1 MRERVGGW
9 FASRNDV
16 PPCPLDAHRG
26 SRAPRHSPHHEALA
40 WLRGAVVVVATL
52 VVALA
57 AIDGSAL
64 AASTG
69 RATSPPTAR
78 QVVSPA
84 QDALWMVNNGTE
96 TNVQSFGACVDP
108 TSQSAFAGCF
118 APATQTTLPSDSNG
132 NTMPVTDG
140 VNVYFGSPRGW
151 SCPITGYGQ
160 NCTQV
165 QIGWAKGIPS
175 TQNSPISYAANG
187 GYIWL
192 GYLNGEIYRCPSD
205 LPYTGATTPP
215 AGCILL
221 DDAGNRA
228 PYQMVYASGRLY
240 VGLDY
245 NSDTLLTDG
254 KGGGLLWSCDPQTPN
269 ACINLDDLSANTN
282 EVYSLTVGA
291 GYVWVGTENNTI
303 YRCDPVTPNSC
314 ETWVTTKEPISWVAY
329 DGEGT
334 LWATVSVNMG
344 DGNQLLNSG
353 VWACSTTSAQTCSK
367 AMTGVFARQ
376 VTADA
381 GAAFSFANAGG
392 SQLPTGPWI
401 WSNTATSYT
410 PYAMTTGTYGPLLY
424 IPSGGPTISGTL
436 RVRARATPAVMRR
449 LCAERTTVRA
459 SVRVR
464 GPHGIALTRS
474 TNLCARGRPV
484 RNPTAT
490 FRLLDPGRYR
500 ISLRAEGLTAQV
512 RATVDGRHRAL
523 TVIRATLRQGAD
535 R

>member
-1 MRERVGGW
+1 MAISRPIPATGGP
-9 FASRNDV
+9 SRS
-16 PPCPLDAHRG
+16 AHHG
-26 SRAPRHSPHHEALA
+26 TDA
-40 WLRGAVVVVATL
+40 WLRGAVAAVAML
-52 VVALA
+52 VAALV
-57 AIDGSAL
+57 AIDSPAHAAGTGH
-64 AASTG
+64 AAS
-69 RATSPPTAR
+69 PPAAR

-84 QDALWMVNNGTE
+84 QDALWMVNNGTD
-96 TNVQSFGACVDP
+96 TNVQSFGVCVDP

-151 SCPITGYGQ
+151 SCPIADYGQ

-165 QIGWAKGIPS
+165 QIGWATGIPS

-192 GYLNGEIYRCPSD
+192 GYLKGEIYRCPSD
-205 LPYTGATTPP
+205 LPYTGAGTPP

-254 KGGGLLWSCDPQTPN
+254 KGGGLLWSCDPQTAN
-269 ACINLDDLSANTN
+269 SCINLDDLSANTN
-282 EVYSLTVGA
+282 EVYSLAVGA
-291 GYVWVGTENNTI
+291 GYVWVGTENNAI

-314 ETWVTTKEPISWVAY
+314 EKWVTTKEPISWVAY

-344 DGNQLLNSG
+344 DGNQLINSG
-353 VWACSTTSAQTCSK
+353 VWACSTSSAQTCSTPM
-367 AMTGVFARQ
+367 AGVFARQ

-392 SQLPTGPWI
+392 SQLPSGPWV
-401 WSNTATSYT
+401 WSNTTTGYT
-410 PYAMTTGTYGPLLY
+410 GYAMTTGTFGPLLY
-424 IPSGGPTISGTL
+424 IPSGGPTVAGTL
-436 RVRARATPAVMRR
+436 RVHVRTAPAVMRR
-449 LCAERTTVRA
+449 LCAARPTVRA
-459 SVRVR
+459 SVRAR
-464 GPHGIALTRS
+464 GPHGIVLTR
-474 TNLCARGRPV
+474 TAKLCARGRPV
-484 RNPTAT
+484 RNPSAT
-490 FRLLDPGRYR
+490 FPLLDPGRYR
-500 ISLRAEGLTAQV
+500 ISLRAGSLTGQV
-512 RATVDGRHRAL
+512 RATVDGRDREL
-523 TVIRATLRQGAD
+523 TAIRAVLRHGATPSD
-535 R
+535 RRGG

>member
-1 MRERVGGW
+1 MAMLES
-9 FASRNDV
+9 SRNSKKAE
-16 PPCPLDAHRG
+16 DAYRKAIRG
-26 SRAPRHSPHHEALA
+26 TRAPRHFPHHEARA
-40 WLRGAVVVVATL
+40 WLRGAVVVVATM

-69 RATSPPTAR
+69 RATSPPTAL

-84 QDALWMVNNGTE
+84 QDALWMVSFEDYTGGI
-96 TNVQSFGACVDP
+96 QSFGACVDP
-108 TSQSAFAGCF
+108 TSQAAFAGCF
-118 APATQTTLPSDSNG
+118 GPATMTTLPSDSTG
-132 NTMPVTDG
+132 SQRPITDG
-140 VNVYFGSPRGW
+140 VNVYFGAPRGW

-165 QIGWAKGIPS
+165 QIGWGKGAPS
-175 TQNSPISYAANG
+175 NKNSPISYAAYG

-205 LPYTGATTPP
+205 LPYTGATSPP

-221 DDAGNRA
+221 DNAGNRA
-228 PYQMVYASGRLY
+228 PFQMVYASGRLY

-245 NSDTLLTDG
+245 SDGTS
-254 KGGGLLWSCDPQTPN
+254 GGGILWSCDPQTPN
-269 ACINLDDLSANTN
+269 ACINLDYLY
-282 EVYSLTVGA
+282 EPYSLAVGA

-303 YRCDPVTPNSC
+303 YRCDPVTLNSC
-314 ETWVTTKEPISWVAY
+314 ETWVTTKEPIASVAY

-334 LWATVSVNMG
+334 LWAAVSLSA
-344 DGNQLLNSG
+344 GNRNPLINSG
-353 VWACSTTSAQTCSK
+353 VWACSTTSAQTCST
-367 AMTGVFARQ
+367 AMTGVFAGQ

-381 GAAFSFANAGG
+381 GAAFSVANAGG
-392 SQLPTGPWI
+392 IIYPTGPWI
-401 WSNTATSYT
+401 WSNTASSYT
-410 PYAMTTGTYGPLLY
+410 PYSMTTEINGKLLY
-424 IPSGGPTISGTL
+424 IPSGGPTTSGAL
-436 RVRARATPAVMRR
+436 RVRARAAPAVMRR
-449 LCAERTTVRA
+449 LCAKRTTVRA

-464 GPHGIALTRS
+464 GPHGIALKRA

-484 RNPTAT
+484 RNPMAT

-500 ISLRAEGLTAQV
+500 ISLRAKGLTAQV

-523 TVIRATLRQGAD
+523 TVIRATLRPVAD